1 MLKFIV
7 SCLALLCAS
16 PASADLF
23 MPMDR
28 GGQIAEYEALVAASP
43 RPIRIDGY
51 CMSACTIKLA
61 KGCVTRRAVLMFHSA
76 FDPVIAGRAGPW
88 AGMSPGGNAVLMR
101 YYPRRIAE
109 HVRRNG
115 WLLSPS
121 YSEMTGAEAI
131 KLGIPECKK

>member
-7 SCLALLCAS
+7 AFVALLCAS
-16 PASADLF
+16 SAHADLF

-76 FDPVIAGRAGPW
+76 FDPIVSGRSGPW
-88 AGMSPGGNAVLMR
+88 AGMSPGGNEILMR
-101 YYPRRIAE
+101 YYPKRVAE
-109 HVRRNG
+109 HVRKNG

-121 YSEMTGAEAI
+121 YSKMTGAKAI
-131 KLGIPECKK
+131 ALGVPECR